1 MPEKVLLVDDEP
13 SLVAS
18 LRYTLERSGFE
29 VAVAVDGP
37 AALAAAE
44 AEWPDVILLDVMLPG
59 LDGFEV
65 CRRLR
70 ATVSAPIVMLSARD
84 DPVDRVVGLEVG
96 ADDYVTKPFSVR
108 ELVARVRAHLRR
120 EQLRRNGPAAAPE
133 RAEQLTG
140 GEVIEVGEL
149 RVDVGRRAVLRA
161 GRPLALNRRVF
172 DLLVYMARNPGV
184 VLTRSQLLRAVWA
197 DEVDGD
203 SRTVDVHVRRLRRQV
218 EPDPARP
225 RLVQTVRGV
234 GYVLR
239 R

>member
-1 MPEKVLLVDDEP
+1 MPSILFVEDEIELARLVVRELEGAGYEVRHAPDASSALRLFGESPPDLIVLDWMLGPPMDG
-13 SLVAS
+13 
-18 LRYTLERSGFE
+18 LE
-29 VAVAVDGP
+29 
-37 AALAAAE
+37 
-44 AEWPDVILLDVMLPG
+44 LL
-59 LDGFEV
+59 
-65 CRRLR
+65 RRLR
-70 ATVSAPIVMLSARD
+70 QTSAVPVLMLTARAEE
-84 DPVDRVVGLEVG
+84 VDRVVGLEVG